1 VTWDEK
7 RDAIAFILLKA
18 CEGPKAQLRPW
29 RPFDIDQVA
38 RAILDGINEPM
49 ETPMERAEKG
59 FSSGGGQ

>member
-7 RDAIAFILLKA
+7 RDAIGAVLLRA
-18 CEGPKAQLRPW
+18 CEGPNAQLRPW

-38 RAILDGINEPM
+38 RAILQAIDEPM